1 VTRGLT
7 MSISSESHEDLIVL
21 RELIE
26 AGKVIPVID
35 LENEEPPQ
43 GANVARPTG
52 WTNHDI
58 HDTVCGFVG
67 LLFLPAT
74 VTFLTADALITGVLD
89 GVDS

>member
-7 MSISSESHEDLIVL
+7 SISSESHEDLIVL
-21 RELIE
+21 TELKP
-26 AGKVIPVID
+26 GRTPVID

-43 GANVARPTG
+43 GANVARPTE
-52 WTNHDI
+52 WTNHDV
-58 HDTVCGFVG
+58 HDTVCSFVG